1 MPDPY
6 ARLSVFHNTLDE
18 LEPFKDKKAAQDF
31 QKNNPTADSDILI
44 PYFENARIELLLPG
58 PACFK
63 SSDLNKNVRVI
74 GARNP
79 SKRKK
84 FSVRIKHFFYQKLG
98 IHYVRNINDLI
109 GDSITLDEGRFIITY
124 NQINN
129 NDNDS
134 AFEKFI
140 EKENQESSKQFKE
153 NLFAGKPFIDD
164 AELLENLSKLA
175 ADLKLEGGMTYF
187 IFKEKDGS
195 EKILRQTFKQDDNE
209 NVTKFLKNEK
219 KIGLAKSAELKPHK
233 YKNYHLLGFARDWL
247 KWTMFAAVTGIGAGL
262 ILGLFVTPPL
272 GTILAAVAAVI
283 TFVGISSLGFSKA
296 IQNNQTTIEFGTSEL
311 VDEQQISF
319 VSRMK
324 KFLHSLFKGKSNK
337 TAILRT
343 KNTESEIFTTMVDS
357 PIKSDAVT
365 NLNRSC
371 ARLVM
376 SSLAL
381 SLLFK
386 FRQENDS
393 SITEDNQLHSIH
405 TILKK

>member
-1 MPDPY
+1 
-6 ARLSVFHNTLDE
+6 
-18 LEPFKDKKAAQDF
+18 
-31 QKNNPTADSDILI
+31 
-44 PYFENARIELLLPG
+44 
-58 PACFK
+58 
-63 SSDLNKNVRVI
+63 
-74 GARNP
+74 
-79 SKRKK
+79 
-84 FSVRIKHFFYQKLG
+84 
-98 IHYVRNINDLI
+98 
-109 GDSITLDEGRFIITY
+109 
-124 NQINN
+124 
-129 NDNDS
+129 
-134 AFEKFI
+134 
-140 EKENQESSKQFKE
+140 
-153 NLFAGKPFIDD
+153 
-164 AELLENLSKLA
+164 
-175 ADLKLEGGMTYF
+175 
-187 IFKEKDGS
+187 
-195 EKILRQTFKQDDNE
+195 
-209 NVTKFLKNEK
+209 
-219 KIGLAKSAELKPHK
+219 
-233 YKNYHLLGFARDWL
+233 
-247 KWTMFAAVTGIGAGL
+247 MFAAVTGIGAGL

-365 NLNRSC
+365 NLNRAC